1 MMIALQMIMMSM
13 KNKTLIIILG
23 PTAIGK
29 TSLAIQVAK
38 EKKTEIISCDSRQF
52 YKEMCIGTAVPTN
65 QELNEVT
72 HHFIQHLSLNDSY
85 NVGKFEIDAL
95 TKLNEIFKK
104 NEFAVMVGGSGM
116 YINAICNGIDKIPKV
131 PKTIRE
137 KIINNYK
144 SKGLEWLQEKVKSI
158 NPLNFNNID
167 NKNPQRLIR
176 ILEVY
181 QHTGKEIHLFYNKN
195 KKNREFNI
203 IKIGIK
209 LDREK
214 LYERINQRVDNMI
227 DCGLVNEVKG
237 LKKNQTQNA
246 MQTVGYREIINYLNK
261 EITLEESISNIKQN
275 TRRLAKRQITWFKK
289 DSDIEWFDKNEVEKL
304 KKFISKL

>member
-1 MMIALQMIMMSM
+1 MIMMSM

-72 HHFIQHLSLNDSY
+72 HHFIQHISLNDSY

>member
-1 MMIALQMIMMSM
+1 MIMMSM

-72 HHFIQHLSLNDSY
+72 HHFIQHISLNDSY

-237 LKKNQTQNA
+237 LKKSQTQNA

-261 EITLEESISNIKQN
+261 EITLKESISNIKQN

>member
-1 MMIALQMIMMSM
+1 MMSM

-72 HHFIQHLSLNDSY
+72 HHFIQHISLNDSY

-203 IKIGIK
+203 IKIGIT

>member
-1 MMIALQMIMMSM
+1 MIMMSM

-29 TSLAIQVAK
+29 TSLAIEVAK

-65 QELNEVT
+65 KELNEVT

-116 YINAICNGIDKIPKV
+116 YINAICNGIDTIPKV
-131 PKTIRE
+131 PTTIRE

>member
-1 MMIALQMIMMSM
+1 MIMMSM

-195 KKNREFNI
+195 KKTREFNI

>member
-1 MMIALQMIMMSM
+1 MMSM

-65 QELNEVT
+65 QE
-72 HHFIQHLSLNDSY
+72 
-85 NVGKFEIDAL
+85 
-95 TKLNEIFKK
+95 LNEIFKK

-289 DSDIEWFDKNEVEKL
+289 DSDIKWFDKNEVEKL

>member
-1 MMIALQMIMMSM
+1 MMSM

-237 LKKNQTQNA
+237 LKQNQTQNA

>member
-1 MMIALQMIMMSM
+1 MIMMSM

-131 PKTIRE
+131 PTTIRE

>member
-1 MMIALQMIMMSM
+1 MMSM

-72 HHFIQHLSLNDSY
+72 HHFIQHISLNDSY

>member
-1 MMIALQMIMMSM
+1 MIMMSM

>member
-1 MMIALQMIMMSM
+1 MMSM

-289 DSDIEWFDKNEVEKL
+289 DADIEWFDKNEVEKL

>member
-1 MMIALQMIMMSM
+1 MIMMSM

-237 LKKNQTQNA
+237 LKQNQTQNA

>member
-1 MMIALQMIMMSM
+1 MIMMSM

-65 QELNEVT
+65 KELNEVT
-72 HHFIQHLSLNDSY
+72 HHFIQHISLNDSY

-131 PKTIRE
+131 PTTIRE

-227 DCGLVNEVKG
+227 DC
-237 LKKNQTQNA
+237 
-246 MQTVGYREIINYLNK
+246 
-261 EITLEESISNIKQN
+261 
-275 TRRLAKRQITWFKK
+275 
-289 DSDIEWFDKNEVEKL
+289 
-304 KKFISKL
+304 

>member
-1 MMIALQMIMMSM
+1 MMSM

-261 EITLEESISNIKQN
+261 EINLEESISNIKQN

>member
-1 MMIALQMIMMSM
+1 MMSM

-72 HHFIQHLSLNDSY
+72 HHFIQHISLNDSY

-95 TKLNEIFKK
+95 TKLNKIFKK

>member
-1 MMIALQMIMMSM
+1 MMSM